1 MKLLTTKEVAGILNV
16 SEKVVRQYIQ
26 EEGLVAIRLKKR
38 LRIDK
43 KDLNNWLE
51 KRKTG
56 SKNG

>member
-1 MKLLTTKEVAGILNV
+1 MKLLTTKEVAGILSV

-38 LRIDK
+38 LRIEE
-43 KDLNNWLE
+43 KDLGNWLE

-56 SKNG
+56 SKKK